1 MSNKYNFADSLSRPS
16 IGRTAFDLSESKV
29 FDTDVGTLNVGYYRY
44 VNPGDKF
51 QISQKM
57 IVRLNPLVN
66 PAYVRMYAVC
76 HYFFI
81 PFRQIWPDWENFLT
95 RGVSGNEDLEIPRM
109 FNNQPNTKYYY
120 KNIGEGETVN
130 QSNGTVFVKDSF
142 YENLG
147 LPIPNQDSNNVFRQ
161 EILTAN
167 NPLSILN
174 YGNVVD
180 MSNVPLTCIPHN
192 FLYSAYN
199 HVYNNYYMDENLQVP
214 IAYNMVGFNSTNAI
228 PKTDLPNPDTNGK
241 PIFSYGANP
250 GQPIYKMDDI
260 NGQEPILP
268 ENPLIAG
275 LQQVNYKKDYFTAML
290 PFQQR
295 GTAPAIP
302 VNSNYTLTDNGLINF
317 EGTDIS
323 NSMGEMNLFTNIPA
337 NVSSTGQISQVPLQ
351 GTNTI
356 QLAPQNNVRT
366 ADGINIRTVLA
377 GDSNDV
383 VLRAYYQDDVFKIG
397 GGLITKD
404 FAERLRANTTIG
416 SLSITAPELYLMFA
430 LQRWQAVTARAGV
443 RYVEFLQAIYGV
455 SPEPLTLQIPRYLG
469 GTREPIIISDV
480 IQQSQTTTDSEL
492 GQTAGYGLLA
502 TSDFIESETFYEHGL
517 VMSIFHITFEP
528 SYTQGMPRELTYS
541 STFDWYAP
549 QFVNLADQAVKK
561 QEVYYGNTAENSN
574 IFGYIGQYDELR
586 TSYNKVAGT
595 LRGNTL
601 GDWVAKREYESNVE
615 LNSDFME
622 VQKGA
627 LRDLFQVQDEKPF
640 IVYLQTEVN
649 AIRPLPYHS
658 EPGLISNNYM

>member
-95 RGVSGNEDLEIPRM
+95 RGVSGNDDLEIPRM
-109 FNNQPNTKYYY
+109 FNTARNTTLYY
-120 KNIGEGETVN
+120 KDIGDEALQQTD
-130 QSNGTVFVKDSF
+130 GTVFLKDSF
-142 YENLG
+142 YENCG
-147 LPIPNQDSNNVFRQ
+147 LPIPSQDSNSVFSQ
-161 EILTAN
+161 EIYSTNSTDNL
-167 NPLSILN
+167 LG

-180 MSNVPLTCIPHN
+180 MSNTSITNIPHN
-192 FLYSAYN
+192 FLFSAYN
-199 HVYNNYYMDENLQVP
+199 HVYNNYYMDENLQIP
-214 IAYNMVGFNSTNAI
+214 FAYKMVGFNSANAI
-228 PKTDLPNPDTNGK
+228 SKTDLPNPDTNGK
-241 PIFSYGANP
+241 PIFSYGANT
-250 GQPIYKMDDI
+250 GEPIYNMDDI

-268 ENPLIAG
+268 QSPLIGG
-275 LQQVNYKKDYFTAML
+275 LQQVNYRKDYFTAML

-295 GTAPAIP
+295 GTSPAIP
-302 VNSNYTLTDNGLINF
+302 VNSSYTLTNDGFVSDSKPFNTTAANGNENSVTYYSTINF
-317 EGTDIS
+317 VDI
-323 NSMGEMNLFTNIPA
+323 
-337 NVSSTGQISQVPLQ
+337 
-351 GTNTI
+351 
-356 QLAPQNNVRT
+356 
-366 ADGINIRTVLA
+366 D
-377 GDSNDV
+377 
-383 VLRAYYQDDVFKIG
+383 G
-397 GGLITKD
+397 GGASNTYDTFLTGTQTSGNPNRVNILGGYTTQS
-404 FAERLRANTTIG
+404 FAQKLRDNTTIG

-443 RYVEFLQAIYGV
+443 RYIEFLQAIYGV

-480 IQQSQTTTDSEL
+480 IQQSQTTNDSEL

-517 VMSIFHITFEP
+517 VMSIFHITYEP
-528 SYTQGMPRELTYS
+528 TYTQGMPRELTYS

-561 QEVYYGNTAENSN
+561 QEVYYGSNAENDN

-586 TSYNKVAGT
+586 TSYNKCAGT
-595 LRGNTL
+595 LRGNSL
-601 GDWVAKREYESNVE
+601 GDWVAKREYLGNVE

>member
-95 RGVSGNEDLEIPRM
+95 RGVSGNDDLEIPRM
-109 FNNQPNTKYYY
+109 FNTQPNTNYYY

-142 YENLG
+142 YENCG

-161 EILTAN
+161 EILSNSQAGS
-167 NPLSILN
+167 LIN

-180 MSNVPLTCIPHN
+180 MTGVSVTSIPHN

-199 HVYNNYYMDENLQVP
+199 HIYNNYYMDENLQVP
-214 IAYNMVGFNSTNAI
+214 IAYNMVGFNSNSAI
-228 PKTDLPNPDTNGK
+228 SKTDLPNPDTNGK
-241 PIFSYGANP
+241 PIFSYGANA
-250 GQPIYKMDDI
+250 GEPIYKMDDI

-268 ENPLIAG
+268 QNPLIAG
-275 LQQVNYKKDYFTAML
+275 LQQVNYRKDYFTALL

-302 VNSNYTLTDNGLINF
+302 VNSSYTLTNDGFLDTTTTPFNIDFSTRDDNVGKINYRRV
-317 EGTDIS
+317 
-323 NSMGEMNLFTNIPA
+323 IPQD
-337 NVSSTGQISQVPLQ
+337 VIFGGQFSTEQT
-351 GTNTI
+351 GTNLDGSPILKGVHTI
-356 QLAPQNNVRT
+356 LGGTITNKLA
-366 ADGINIRTVLA
+366 D
-377 GDSNDV
+377 
-383 VLRAYYQDDVFKIG
+383 
-397 GGLITKD
+397 
-404 FAERLRANTTIG
+404 RLRENTTIG

-443 RYVEFLQAIYGV
+443 RYIEFLQAIYGV

-517 VMSIFHITFEP
+517 VMSIFHITYEP
-528 SYTQGMPRELTYS
+528 AYTQGMPRELTYS

-561 QEVYYGNTAENSN
+561 QEVFYSNTAENSN

-601 GDWVAKREYESNVE
+601 GDWVAKREYSGNVE

>member
-1 MSNKYNFADSLSRPS
+1 MSNKYNFADSLSRPN
-16 IGRTAFDLSESKV
+16 IGRTAFDLTESKV

-76 HYFFI
+76 HYFFV
-81 PFRQIWPDWENFLT
+81 PFRQLWKDWENFLT
-95 RGVSGNEDLEIPRM
+95 RGVDGNDDLEIPRM
-109 FNNQPNTKYYY
+109 FTNSGDNSFSRELGLTTID
-120 KNIGEGETVN
+120 NIY
-130 QSNGTVFVKDSF
+130 GTTFLKDSF

-147 LPIPNQDSNNVFRQ
+147 LPIPNQNSNTVFSN
-161 EILTAN
+161 EIFTS
-167 NPLSILN
+167 LSEDDFIG

-180 MSNVPLTCIPHN
+180 IRNVSNTSLPHN

-199 HVYNNYYMDENLQVP
+199 HIYNNYFLDENLQVP

-228 PKTDLPNPDTNGK
+228 SKTELPNPDNRGN
-241 PIFSYGANP
+241 PIFRYGANK
-250 GQPIYKMDDI
+250 GEPIYKMDDI

-268 ENPLIAG
+268 QNPLLGG
-275 LQQVNYKKDYFTAML
+275 LQQVNYRKDYFTAML

-302 VNSNYTLTDNGLINF
+302 VNSNYSIDLSDFDNTSSVAYRLSSGSSSPTSDTSLYVSEITSGANYDLKGL
-317 EGTDIS
+317 GTYWARPFDVSDTFNDTQANIAFTGSGVNLGSSHITRSGARRIQNASSIS
-323 NSMGEMNLFTNIPA
+323 SI
-337 NVSSTGQISQVPLQ
+337 
-351 GTNTI
+351 
-356 QLAPQNNVRT
+356 
-366 ADGINIRTVLA
+366 
-377 GDSNDV
+377 
-383 VLRAYYQDDVFKIG
+383 
-397 GGLITKD
+397 
-404 FAERLRANTTIG
+404 
-416 SLSITAPELYLMFA
+416 SITAPEMYLLFA
-430 LQRWQAVTARAGV
+430 LQRWQSVTARAGI
-443 RYVEFLQAIYGV
+443 RYIEFLQAIYGV

-480 IQQSQTTTDSEL
+480 IQQSQTTSDSEL

-517 VMSIFHITFEP
+517 VMSIFHITYEP
-528 SYTQGMPRELTYS
+528 TYTQGMPRELTYS
-541 STFDWYAP
+541 STFDWFAP

-561 QEVYYGNTAENSN
+561 QEVFFTNTAENTN

-586 TSYNKVAGT
+586 TSYNKCAGT
-595 LRGNTL
+595 LRGNSL
-601 GDWVAKREYESNVE
+601 GNWIAKREYESSVE

-627 LRDLFQVQDEKPF
+627 LRDLFQVQDQKPF

>member
-16 IGRTAFDLSESKV
+16 IGRTAFDLTESKT

-81 PFRQIWPDWENFLT
+81 PFRQLWPDWENFLT
-95 RGVSGNEDLEIPRM
+95 RGVSGNDDLEIPRM
-109 FNNQPNTKYYY
+109 FSNMNQVQFGNYFKD
-120 KNIGEGETVN
+120 IGEESLQPVD
-130 QSNGTVFVKDSF
+130 GTIFFNNSF

-147 LPIPNQDSNNVFRQ
+147 LPIPNQNSNTVFRQ
-161 EILTAN
+161 EIYGTN
-167 NPLSILN
+167 NTNSFLD
-174 YGNVVD
+174 YGNVVNITD
-180 MSNVPLTCIPHN
+180 VPMTSIPHN

-199 HVYNNYYMDENLQVP
+199 HIYNNYYMDENLQVP
-214 IAYNMVGFNSTNAI
+214 IAYKMVGYNSNTRI
-228 PKTDLPNPDTNGK
+228 EKTELPNPDTHGK
-241 PIFSYGANP
+241 PIFTYGCNA
-250 GQPIYKMDDI
+250 GGPIYNMDDI

-268 ENPLIAG
+268 SNPLFRG

-302 VNSNYTLTDNGLINF
+302 VNSTYSLTTDGFLSTSQNFTTFNHYYDTSDGQYTNTNNLNIKYLNNLPGNDLFLTGSLNVTPNTPSSGNTVT
-317 EGTDIS
+317 TD
-323 NSMGEMNLFTNIPA
+323 
-337 NVSSTGQISQVPLQ
+337 LQ
-351 GTNTI
+351 GGRLTT
-356 QLAPQNNVRT
+356 
-366 ADGINIRTVLA
+366 
-377 GDSNDV
+377 DV
-383 VLRAYYQDDVFKIG
+383 VTKLRD
-397 GGLITKD
+397 
-404 FAERLRANTTIG
+404 NTSVS

-430 LQRWQAVTARAGV
+430 LQRWQAVTARAGI
-443 RYVEFLQAIYGV
+443 RYIEFLQAIYGV
-455 SPEPLTLQIPRYLG
+455 SPEPLTIQIPRYLG

-517 VMSIFHITFEP
+517 IMSIFHITYEP
-528 SYTQGMPRELTYS
+528 AYTQGMPRELTYS

-549 QFVNLADQAVKK
+549 QFINLADQAVKK
-561 QEVYYGNTAENSN
+561 QEVYFSNTRENEN

-586 TSYNKVAGT
+586 TSYNKCSGT

-601 GDWVAKREYESNVE
+601 GDWIAKREYNSNVE
-615 LNSDFME
+615 LNSNFME

-627 LRDLFQVQDEKPF
+627 LRDLFQVQDGKPF

-658 EPGLISNNYM
+658 EPGLISNNYI

>member
-1 MSNKYNFADSLSRPS
+1 MSNKYNFADSLSRPN
-16 IGRTAFDLSESKV
+16 IGRTAFDLTETKV

-76 HYFFI
+76 HYFFV
-81 PFRQIWPDWENFLT
+81 PFRQLWKDWENFLT
-95 RGVSGNEDLEIPRM
+95 RGVEGNDDIEIPRM
-109 FNNQPNTKYYY
+109 FNTSESLNVYVRDVGDNDDSSFVSPD
-120 KNIGEGETVN
+120 
-130 QSNGTVFVKDSF
+130 GTVFLKDSF

-147 LPIPNQDSNNVFRQ
+147 LPIPSQNSNTVFNKEISTVNNSTGIIGFGNDVDIKNV
-161 EILTAN
+161 
-167 NPLSILN
+167 SIT
-174 YGNVVD
+174 
-180 MSNVPLTCIPHN
+180 SIPHN

-199 HVYNNYYMDENLQVP
+199 HIYNNYYMDENLQVP
-214 IAYNMVGFNSTNAI
+214 IAYNMVGFNSSTAI
-228 PKTDLPNPDTNGK
+228 SKTDLPNPDSRGN
-241 PIFSYGANP
+241 PIFSYGANR
-250 GQPIYKMDDI
+250 GEPIYKMDDI

-268 ENPLIAG
+268 QNPLLFG
-275 LQQVNYKKDYFTAML
+275 LQQVNYRKDYFTAML

-302 VNSNYTLTDNGLINF
+302 VNSSLTYT
-317 EGTDIS
+317 GTDDANYNSTYLIS
-323 NSMGEMNLFTNIPA
+323 TTAPSNTPVFFNYAADTNKTGKAAFRANYLSTDDNINPDTVLNVTGAGVGNPFNNAVLNGTNISKEGFQKIA
-337 NVSSTGQISQVPLQ
+337 NNLSSTSI
-351 GTNTI
+351 
-356 QLAPQNNVRT
+356 
-366 ADGINIRTVLA
+366 
-377 GDSNDV
+377 
-383 VLRAYYQDDVFKIG
+383 
-397 GGLITKD
+397 
-404 FAERLRANTTIG
+404 
-416 SLSITAPELYLMFA
+416 SITAPEMYLLFA
-430 LQRWQAVTARAGV
+430 LQRWQSVTARAGI
-443 RYVEFLQAIYGV
+443 RYIEFLQAIYGV

-480 IQQSQTTTDSEL
+480 IQQSQTTQDSEL

-517 VMSIFHITFEP
+517 IMSILHITYEP
-528 SYTQGMPRELTYS
+528 TYTQGMPRELTYS

-561 QEVYYGNTAENSN
+561 QEVYFSNTAENTN

-586 TSYNKVAGT
+586 TSYNKCAGT

-601 GDWVAKREYESNVE
+601 GDWIAKREYNSNVE

-622 VQKGA
+622 VQKGS